1 MKDYTGKLK
10 DYAEPYGVKQ
20 RGKPKIAVGC
30 RGPGGFFHRA
40 TGKNAGFSEKSHV
53 PNVREGHWARRSRGI
68 YRLTL
73 FPAVL
78 RPELLRWHLWP
89 MRRTGQA
96 QGVYR
101 HSIALGLYGT
111 PRIKPSDVAQMQL
124 EALLVW
130 KKR

>member
-1 MKDYTGKLK
+1 MQNPMGSNNEVNRRLHSV
-10 DYAEPYGVKQ
+10 AEGQ
-20 RGKPKIAVGC
+20 A
-30 RGPGGFFHRA
+30 GFFTA
-40 TGKNAGFSEKSHV
+40 QQAKNAGFSEKSHV

-130 KKR
+130 KNR